1 MATDVHASWV
11 GRGCHRGAPEG
22 RVQPTGCR
30 ERGQSPGLALVP
42 MKGGVPALLL
52 SFFKG
57 PSLTFTI
64 PLGSLPIT
72 ILSSSFRDSLGWVL
86 C

>member
-11 GRGCHRGAPEG
+11 GAGVSQGSPRGKGAAHRMQREGAVPWPG
-22 RVQPTGCR
+22 PRTR
-30 ERGQSPGLALVP
+30 ER
-42 MKGGVPALLL
+42 GVPALLL

-57 PSLTFTI
+57 PSLTFTF